1 MNRIMRAALMTMA
14 VAVSVL
20 AAGCSDGDPW
30 SGMQQ
35 SFDVTPAPMII
46 KFYAEP
52 ATVKAGEG
60 TTISWEVADA
70 NEITITAVSSTGEA
84 IPFSVQTQ
92 ELSGSAPVSALAA
105 SADFVITATKK
116 MATAEGEETGDVE
129 SETAGDVTATQ
140 TISVTVEAALAIEA
154 TIAADK
160 ASVLPG
166 ESVVITWGVTPAEGV
181 TVAVT
186 SDSGEALTASDA
198 CTADAA
204 AAAGCGVAYP
214 EKTTVYTVTATD
226 ANDPENVATQSVEVT
241 VDEAKVEADIKVNG
255 ESEAK
260 IASAETE
267 VDVTWTVTPATAKV
281 TVTASPAV
289 VSCTPELPN
298 GQATEVAS
306 AKCKLSAIPTTFTV
320 SAALGEM
327 PAVEDQAQVNQGAVD
342 AAIDVRADEWAFE
355 GETVPVMIDLK
366 AGIDASMIKEV
377 QFTDKIEGVKTV
389 TQFPLDKPVQVV
401 APKDGIRVKMID
413 ASGAEHDYGMRVRTL
428 TTIADAVADDVLITK
443 LALDPNDP
451 TKRFTGVQMP
461 GYNEGKV
468 RLYINGS
475 TARDIDFASALK
487 AKLLNDPKS
496 SLWQKDAFEKY
507 VKTFPVNAITV
518 RPGDSSKIYV
528 GTTGGLFSSA
538 DGGASFA
545 LVAPAMF
552 ISKNGKDYSGS
563 HPTCRDKTQT
573 GVKAS
578 YSGQLVAM
586 SQVCDVAVGKGGRTI
601 IATDMGAYGI
611 SNIDAFGSDKAVK
624 VVGNSSALMMHVVD
638 DVECLDDEC
647 ASALAATDMGV
658 FRTDDGGESWSKF
671 GTVGG
676 RAFAVV
682 ALGDQVFAGT
692 ENGVAVTG
700 IAQASWQPLGIASF
714 KVLALAIDPNIGLNG
729 MMIIAGTDRG
739 VQVTRDS
746 GKSWSAIDAGGQ
758 EESLSVAISST
769 EGSAGKKAVGVT
781 IGSGKKAVHGETEVT
796 KVQ

>member
-1 MNRIMRAALMTMA
+1 MNRIMRAALVAMA
-14 VAVSVL
+14 VAASVF

-52 ATVKAGEG
+52 SAVKAGEG
-60 TTISWEVADA
+60 TTIFWEVADA
-70 NEITITAVSSTGEA
+70 NAISIAAVSSTGES
-84 IPFSVQTQ
+84 IPFSVQTA
-92 ELSGSAPVSALAA
+92 ELSGSAAVPALAA

-116 MATAEGEETGDVE
+116 MAPAEGEEAGDAE
-129 SETAGDVTATQ
+129 SETAGDVTASQ
-140 TISVTVEAALAIEA
+140 TITVTVEAAMAIEA
-154 TIAADK
+154 TISADK
-160 ASVLPG
+160 DSVLPG
-166 ESVVITWGVTPAEGV
+166 EPVVITWGVTPAEGV
-181 TVAVT
+181 TVAV
-186 SDSGEALTASDA
+186 SADSGEALVASDA
-198 CTADAA
+198 CAADAA

-226 ANDPENVATQSVEVT
+226 ANDPENVVTQSVEVE
-241 VDEAKVEADIKVNG
+241 VDDAEVEADIKVNG

-260 IASAETE
+260 ITSIENE
-267 VDVTWTVTPATAKV
+267 VVVTWTVTPATAKV

-289 VSCTPELPN
+289 VSCAPELPS
-298 GQATEVAS
+298 GQTSEVTSAT
-306 AKCKLSAIPTTFTV
+306 CKLSAIPTTFTV
-320 SAALGEM
+320 SAVVGDM
-327 PAVEDQAQVNQGAVD
+327 PAVEDSAEVRQGSVD
-342 AAIDVRADEWAFE
+342 AGIDVRADEWAFE
-355 GETVPVMIDLK
+355 GETVPVLIDLK
-366 AGIDASMIKEV
+366 DGIDATMIKEV
-377 QFTDKIEGVKTV
+377 QFTDKVEGIKKV
-389 TQFPLDKPVQVV
+389 TQFPLDGPVMVV
-401 APKDGIRVKMID
+401 APKDGIRVKMVD
-413 ASGAEHDYGMRVRTL
+413 AGGAEHDYGTRVRTL
-428 TTIADAVADDVLITK
+428 STIADSVAEDVIITK

-461 GYNEGKV
+461 NYNDGKV

-487 AKLLNDPKS
+487 AKLLGDPKS
-496 SLWQKDAFEKY
+496 PLWQKDAFEKH

-518 RPGDSSKIYV
+518 RPGDSNKIYV
-528 GTTGGLFSSA
+528 GTTGGLFASA
-538 DGGASFA
+538 DGGSSFA

-552 ISKNGKDYSGS
+552 LSKTGSDYAGS
-563 HPTCRDKTQT
+563 HASCRGKTQT

-578 YSGQLVAM
+578 HKGQLVAL
-586 SQVCDVAVGKGGRTI
+586 SQVCDVAVGKGGRAI

-611 SNIDAFGSDKAVK
+611 SNIDAFGTDKNVK

-638 DVECLDDEC
+638 DIECLDGEC
-647 ASALAATDMGV
+647 MTALAATDMGV
-658 FRTDDGGESWSKF
+658 FRTEDGGETWSEF
-671 GTVGG
+671 GALGA
-676 RAFAVV
+676 RSFAVV

-700 IAQASWQPLGIASF
+700 LAQASWQPLGIAGF
-714 KVLALAIDPNIGLNG
+714 KVFALAIDPNVGLNG

-758 EESLSVAISST
+758 EESLSVAISSA
-769 EGSAGKKAVGVT
+769 EGSAGKKAIGVT
-781 IGSGKKAVHGETEVT
+781 IGSGKRAVHGETEVT